1 MPVTGRKNFTF
12 KEDFANEKTFDQHG
26 SGGQYGSQ
34 HHTCP
39 CFCIRG
45 GQQPETVIGQEI
57 DRQNSSEDYSE
68 VSSLDQLTYTGNEC
82 KVRLKENIVMTTA
95 VTVNSGNRLT
105 IDLNGH
111 TLTAP
116 ENDRAFRIQDGA
128 LTIEDSIGTGVIQG
142 SGTVTSYGGNGGA
155 IWMSSSDSNNALTL
169 TGGTI
174 RGFTAKYGAGVYMG
188 SGTFHMTGGAIQN
201 CLATDGGLADGGGV
215 YVFGGSFELTDG
227 TISACKA
234 NNAGGGVYVSSGSF
248 EMSGGSIEN
257 CTAHEGAGVKVYASN
272 GKTASFSMN
281 GSGEIKNC
289 NQNGVSVSAIGN
301 GTPEFTMD
309 GGTIEGSSGY
319 GVWVAAGSAVM
330 SGGSVKDS
338 ERYDIYIGRS
348 ATLTVNNTQVG
359 GTVMNMG
366 AITGQGSA
374 EFTGTVENLGYVGA
388 GKITGCK
395 IHRIEHRS
403 PYKGTIEN
411 STWDEYVYLLGYRWP
426 AEKIPSAAGESIS
439 LKFPSYISEPAA
451 MTNTLVIPEG
461 VTVTVDLAG
470 KPVSADTTVT
480 SDIKIINHGTLTLI
494 DSSTGGTLSIPIEND
509 GVLNANGGTVTGEV
523 TNKGT
528 IQATGTPVT
537 KFTGTLVNEEGASVT
552 AGNFM
557 DCTIT
562 NNGGTIGGDAIFD
575 RPEPDPEQPGAGSED
590 GGAGAVIAAL
600 AVGTVVVGGG
610 ILLAHSYIQNNLPE
624 GFAVPETRRELAV
637 VLWNMASKPEP
648 ASQQTYTD
656 VQDEEVLKAVCW
668 AVENEL
674 VTPETE
680 STLGAD
686 VRVNRLQVIGAMY
699 QTNKRKK

>member
-1 MPVTGRKNFTF
+1 MRP
-12 KEDFANEKTFDQHG
+12 
-26 SGGQYGSQ
+26 
-34 HHTCP
+34 
-39 CFCIRG
+39 G

-68 VSSLDQLTYTGNEC
+68 VSSLDQLTYTNNEC
-82 KVRLKENIVMTTA
+82 KVRLTKDIVMTGA
-95 VTVNSGNRLT
+95 VTVNNGNRLT

-111 TLTAP
+111 TLTAAA
-116 ENDRAFRIQDGA
+116 NSRAFFIQNGA
-128 LTIEDSIGTGVIQG
+128 LTIEDRVGGGVIQG
-142 SGTVTSYGGNGGA
+142 SGTVNGNGGA
-155 IWMSSSDSNNALTL
+155 IWMSSDSNNALTL

-174 RGFTAKYGAGVYMG
+174 RGFTA
-188 SGTFHMTGGAIQN
+188 T
-201 CLATDGGLADGGGV
+201 DGGGV
-215 YVFGGSFELTDG
+215 YVDGGSFEMSGG
-227 TISACKA
+227 TISACNA
-234 NNAGGGVYVSSGSF
+234 TNAGGGVYVSSGSF
-248 EMSGGSIEN
+248 KMSGGSIED
-257 CTAHEGAGVKVYASN
+257 CTAHEGAGVKVLASS
-272 GKTASFSMN
+272 GETASFSMS

-289 NQNGVSVSAIGN
+289 NQDGVSIAAIG
-301 GTPEFTMD
+301 GTSEFSMS
-309 GGTIEGSSGY
+309 GGTIEDNSGF
-319 GVWVAAGSAVM
+319 GVWVDNGSAVM
-330 SGGSVKDS
+330 SGGSVKGS
-338 ERYDIYIGRS
+338 ERYDIYIGSR
-348 ATLTVNNTQVG
+348 AALTVNNTQVG
-359 GTVMNMG
+359 GTVLNLG
-366 AITGQGSA
+366 KITGQGSA
-374 EFTGTVENLGYVGA
+374 EFTGTVENSGYAVA
-388 GKITGCK
+388 EITGCK

-403 PYKGTIEN
+403 PYKGTITG
-411 STWDEYVYLLGYRWP
+411 STWNEYVYLLGRSW
-426 AEKIPSAAGESIS
+426 KIPSGAGESIT
-439 LKFPSYISEPAA
+439 LKVSSYLPPVMENP
-451 MTNTLVIPEG
+451 LEIPKG

-470 KPVSADTTVT
+470 KTLSAKE
-480 SDIKIINHGTLTLI
+480 SDFKIINHGTLTLI

-509 GVLNANGGTVTGEV
+509 GILNANGGTVTSKV

-552 AGNFM
+552 AGDFM

-562 NNGGTIGGDAIFD
+562 NNGGMIGGDAILD
-575 RPEPDPEQPGAGSED
+575 KPEPDPEQPGAGSED

-600 AVGTVVVGGG
+600 AVGTAVVGGG

-624 GFAVPETRRELAV
+624 GFAVPETRQELAV
-637 VLWNMASKPEP
+637 VLWNMAGKPEP

>member
-1 MPVTGRKNFTF
+1 MRP
-12 KEDFANEKTFDQHG
+12 
-26 SGGQYGSQ
+26 
-34 HHTCP
+34 
-39 CFCIRG
+39 G

-57 DRQNSSEDYSE
+57 DRQNSSGDYLE
-68 VSSLDQLTYTGNEC
+68 VSSLDQLTYINNEC
-82 KVRLKENIVMTTA
+82 KVRLTKDIVMTKA
-95 VTVNSGNRLT
+95 VTVNNGNRLT

-111 TLTAP
+111 TLTAAA
-116 ENDRAFRIQDGA
+116 NSQAFRIQGGA

-142 SGTVTSYGGNGGA
+142 SGTVTGNGGA

-174 RGFTAKYGAGVYMG
+174 RGFTA
-188 SGTFHMTGGAIQN
+188 T
-201 CLATDGGLADGGGV
+201 DGGGV
-215 YVFGGSFELTDG
+215 YVDG
-227 TISACKA
+227 
-234 NNAGGGVYVSSGSF
+234 GSF
-248 EMSGGSIEN
+248 EMSGGSIED

-272 GKTASFSMN
+272 GKTASFSMTGGEIQN
-281 GSGEIKNC
+281 CNTDGVSIYAIGSGT
-289 NQNGVSVSAIGN
+289 S
-301 GTPEFTMD
+301 EFTMT
-309 GGTIEGSSGY
+309 GGTIEDNGGY
-319 GVWVAAGSAVM
+319 GVWVDNGSAVM
-330 SGGSVKDS
+330 SGGSVKGS
-338 ERYDIYIGRS
+338 ERYDIYIGSR

-359 GTVMNMG
+359 GTVLNMG
-366 AITGQGSA
+366 KITGQGSA
-374 EFTGTVENLGYVGA
+374 EFTGTVENSGYAVA
-388 GKITGCK
+388 EITGCK

-403 PYKGTIEN
+403 PYKGTITD
-411 STWDEYVYLLGYRWP
+411 STWDEYVYLLGRSW
-426 AEKIPSAAGESIS
+426 KIPSGAGESIT
-439 LKFPSYISEPAA
+439 LKVSSYLPPVME
-451 MTNTLVIPEG
+451 NTLEIPKG

-470 KPVSADTTVT
+470 KPLSAKE
-480 SDIKIINHGTLTLI
+480 SDFKIINNGTLTLI
-494 DSSTGGTLSIPIEND
+494 DSGTDGTLSIPIEND
-509 GVLNANGGTVTGEV
+509 GVLNANGGTVASEV

-537 KFTGTLVNEEGASVT
+537 NFTGTLVNEEGASVT
-552 AGNFM
+552 AGNFK

-562 NNGGTIGGDAIFD
+562 NNGGTIGGDAILEN
-575 RPEPDPEQPGAGSED
+575 PEPDPEQPGAGSED

-600 AVGTVVVGGG
+600 AVGTAVVGGG

-624 GFAVPETRRELAV
+624 GFAVPETRQELAV
-637 VLWNMASKPEP
+637 VLWNMAGKPEP

>member
-1 MPVTGRKNFTF
+1 MRPG
-12 KEDFANEKTFDQHG
+12 
-26 SGGQYGSQ
+26 
-34 HHTCP
+34 
-39 CFCIRG
+39 G

-57 DRQNSSEDYSE
+57 DRQNSSGDYSE
-68 VSSLDQLTYTGNEC
+68 VSSLDQLTYTNNEC
-82 KVRLKENIVMTTA
+82 KVRLTEDIVMTGA
-95 VTVNSGNRLT
+95 VTVNNGNSLT

-111 TLTAP
+111 TLTAAA
-116 ENDRAFRIQDGA
+116 NSQAFRIQNGA
-128 LTIEDSIGTGVIQG
+128 LTIEDSGSTGVIQG
-142 SGTVTSYGGNGGA
+142 SGTVTGNGGA
-155 IWMSSSDSNNALTL
+155 IWMSSNDSNNALTL

-174 RGFTAKYGAGVYMG
+174 RGFTA
-188 SGTFHMTGGAIQN
+188 T
-201 CLATDGGLADGGGV
+201 DGGGV
-215 YVFGGSFELTDG
+215 YVSGGSFEMSGG

-234 NNAGGGVYVSSGSF
+234 ANAGGGVYVLSGSF

-257 CTAHEGAGVKVYASN
+257 CTAHEGAGVKVLASS
-272 GKTASFSMN
+272 GKASFSMS

-289 NQNGVSVSAIGN
+289 NQDGVSIAAIG
-301 GTPEFTMD
+301 GTSEFSMS
-309 GGTIEGSSGY
+309 GGTIEDNSGF
-319 GVWVAAGSAVM
+319 GVWVDNGSAVM
-330 SGGSVKDS
+330 SGGSVKGS
-338 ERYDIYIGRS
+338 ERYDIYIGSR
-348 ATLTVNNTQVG
+348 AALTVKNTQVG
-359 GTVMNMG
+359 GTVLNLG
-366 AITGQGSA
+366 KITGQGSA
-374 EFTGTVENLGYVGA
+374 EFTGTVENSGYAVA
-388 GKITGCK
+388 EITGCK
-395 IHRIEHRS
+395 IHRIEHRF
-403 PYKGTIEN
+403 PYKGTIEG
-411 STWDEYVYLLGYRWP
+411 SPDEYVYLLGHSWP
-426 AEKIPSAAGESIS
+426 TAKIPSAAGESIS
-439 LKFPSYISEPAA
+439 LKVPSYITATME
-451 MTNTLVIPEG
+451 NTLVIPEG

-470 KPVSADTTVT
+470 KPVSADAET

-494 DSSTGGTLSIPIEND
+494 DRSTGGTLSIPIEND

-537 KFTGTLVNEEGASVT
+537 QFTGTLVNQEGASVT

-562 NNGGTIGGDAIFD
+562 NNGGTIGGGAILD
-575 RPEPDPEQPGAGSED
+575 KPEPDPEQPGAGSED

-600 AVGTVVVGGG
+600 AVGTAVVGGG

-624 GFAVPETRRELAV
+624 GFAVPETRQELAV
-637 VLWNMASKPEP
+637 VLWNMAGKPEP

>member
-1 MPVTGRKNFTF
+1 MRP
-12 KEDFANEKTFDQHG
+12 
-26 SGGQYGSQ
+26 
-34 HHTCP
+34 
-39 CFCIRG
+39 G

-68 VSSLDQLTYTGNEC
+68 VSSLDQLTYTNNEC
-82 KVRLKENIVMTTA
+82 KVRLAADTVMTGS
-95 VTVNSGNRLT
+95 VTVDSGKSLT

-111 TLTAP
+111 TLTAAA
-116 ENDRAFRIQDGA
+116 NSKAFWIRNGA
-128 LTIEDSIGTGVIQG
+128 LMIEDSIGTGVIQG
-142 SGTVTSYGGNGGA
+142 NGTVNGDGGA

-174 RGFTAKYGAGVYMG
+174 RGFTA
-188 SGTFHMTGGAIQN
+188 T
-201 CLATDGGLADGGGV
+201 DGGGV
-215 YVFGGSFELTDG
+215 YVDGGSFEMSGG
-227 TISACKA
+227 TISACNA
-234 NNAGGGVYVSSGSF
+234 TNAGGGVYVSSGSF
-248 EMSGGSIEN
+248 KMSGGSIED

-272 GKTASFSMN
+272 GKTASFSMTGGEIQN
-281 GSGEIKNC
+281 CNTDGVSIYAIGSGT
-289 NQNGVSVSAIGN
+289 S
-301 GTPEFTMD
+301 EFTMT
-309 GGTIEGSSGY
+309 GGTIEDNGGY
-319 GVWVAAGSAVM
+319 GVWVDNGSAVM
-330 SGGSVKDS
+330 SGGSVKGS
-338 ERYDIYIGRS
+338 ERYDIYIGSR

-359 GTVMNMG
+359 GTVLNMG
-366 AITGQGSA
+366 KITGNGSA
-374 EFTGTVENLGYVGA
+374 KFTGTVEIAGT

-403 PYKGTIEN
+403 PYKGTITD
-411 STWDEYVYLLGYRWP
+411 SPCDEYVYLLGYRWP

-509 GVLNANGGTVTGEV
+509 GILNANGGTVTGEV

-562 NNGGTIGGDAIFD
+562 NNGGTISGDAIFD
-575 RPEPDPEQPGAGSED
+575 KPEPDPEQPGAGSED

-600 AVGTVVVGGG
+600 AVGTAVVGGG

-624 GFAVPETRRELAV
+624 GFAVPETRQELAV
-637 VLWNMASKPEP
+637 VLWNMAGKPEP

-686 VRVNRLQVIGAMY
+686 VRVSRLQVIGAMY

>member
-1 MPVTGRKNFTF
+1 MHPG
-12 KEDFANEKTFDQHG
+12 
-26 SGGQYGSQ
+26 
-34 HHTCP
+34 
-39 CFCIRG
+39 G

-68 VSSLDQLTYTGNEC
+68 VSSLDQLTYTSKEC
-82 KVRLKENIVMTTA
+82 KVRLTENIVMTTA
-95 VTVNSGNRLT
+95 VTVNSGNSLT
-105 IDLNGH
+105 IDLNGY

-116 ENDRAFRIQDGA
+116 ENDKAFYIRDGA
-128 LTIEDSIGTGVIQG
+128 LTIEDSIGGGVIQG

-188 SGTFHMTGGAIQN
+188 SGTFHMAGGAIQN
-201 CLATDGGLADGGGV
+201 CSATDGNADGGGV
-215 YVFGGSFELTDG
+215 YVFGGSFEMSDG
-227 TISACKA
+227 TISACNA
-234 NNAGGGVYVSSGSF
+234 TNAGGGVYVSSGSF
-248 EMSGGSIEN
+248 KMSGGSIEN

-272 GKTASFSMN
+272 GETASFSMN

-319 GVWVAAGSAVM
+319 GVCMDAGSAEM
-330 SGGSVKDS
+330 SGGSVKGS
-338 ERYDIYIGRS
+338 GSYDIYIGSR
-348 ATLTVNNTQVG
+348 AALTVNDTQVG
-359 GTVMNMG
+359 GTVLNLG
-366 AITGQGSA
+366 KITGQGSA
-374 EFTGTVENLGYVGA
+374 EFTGTVENSGYAVA
-388 GKITGCK
+388 EITGCK

-509 GVLNANGGTVTGEV
+509 GILNANGGTVTGEV

-562 NNGGTIGGDAIFD
+562 NNGGTISGDAIFD
-575 RPEPDPEQPGAGSED
+575 KPEPDPEQPGAGSED

-600 AVGTVVVGGG
+600 AVGTAVVGGG

-624 GFAVPETRRELAV
+624 GFAVPETRQELAV
-637 VLWNMASKPEP
+637 VLWNMAGKPEP

>member
-1 MPVTGRKNFTF
+1 MRPG
-12 KEDFANEKTFDQHG
+12 
-26 SGGQYGSQ
+26 
-34 HHTCP
+34 
-39 CFCIRG
+39 G

-57 DRQNSSEDYSE
+57 DRQNSSGDYLE
-68 VSSLDQLTYTGNEC
+68 VSSLDQLTYINNEC
-82 KVRLKENIVMTTA
+82 KVRLTKDIVMTKA
-95 VTVNSGNRLT
+95 VTVNNGNSLT

-111 TLTAP
+111 TLTAAA
-116 ENDRAFRIQDGA
+116 NSQAFRIQGGA

-142 SGTVTSYGGNGGA
+142 SGTVTGNGGA

-174 RGFTAKYGAGVYMG
+174 RGFTA
-188 SGTFHMTGGAIQN
+188 T
-201 CLATDGGLADGGGV
+201 DGGGV
-215 YVFGGSFELTDG
+215 YVDGGSFEMSGG
-227 TISACKA
+227 TISACNA
-234 NNAGGGVYVSSGSF
+234 TNAGGGVYVSSGSF
-248 EMSGGSIEN
+248 KMSGGSIED

-272 GKTASFSMN
+272 GKTASFSMTGGEIQN
-281 GSGEIKNC
+281 CNTDGVSIYAIGSGT
-289 NQNGVSVSAIGN
+289 S
-301 GTPEFTMD
+301 EFTMT
-309 GGTIEGSSGY
+309 GGTIEDNGGY
-319 GVWVAAGSAVM
+319 GVWVDNGSAVM
-330 SGGSVKDS
+330 SGGSVKGS
-338 ERYDIYIGRS
+338 ERYDIYIGSR

-359 GTVMNMG
+359 GTVLNMG
-366 AITGQGSA
+366 KITGQGSA
-374 EFTGTVENLGYVGA
+374 EFTGTVEKSGYAAA
-388 GKITGCK
+388 GITGCK

-403 PYKGTIEN
+403 PYKGTITD
-411 STWDEYVYLLGYRWP
+411 SPCDEYVYLLGYSWP
-426 AEKIPSAAGESIS
+426 TAKIPSGAGESIS
-439 LKFPSYISEPAA
+439 LKFPSYITPKME
-451 MTNTLVIPEG
+451 NTLEIPEG

-470 KPVSADTTVT
+470 KPVSADTGA

-494 DSSTGGTLSIPIEND
+494 DSGTDGTLSIPIEND
-509 GVLNANGGTVTGEV
+509 GVLNANGGTVTGKV
-523 TNKGT
+523 TNRGT

-552 AGNFM
+552 AGNFK

-562 NNGGTIGGDAIFD
+562 NNGGTIGGDAILD
-575 RPEPDPEQPGAGSED
+575 KPEPDPEQPGAGSED
-590 GGAGAVIAAL
+590 GGTGAVIAAL
-600 AVGTVVVGGG
+600 AVGTAVVGGG

-624 GFAVPETRRELAV
+624 GFAVPETRQELAV
-637 VLWNMASKPEP
+637 VLWNMAGKPEP

>member
-1 MPVTGRKNFTF
+1 MRPG
-12 KEDFANEKTFDQHG
+12 
-26 SGGQYGSQ
+26 
-34 HHTCP
+34 
-39 CFCIRG
+39 G

-57 DRQNSSEDYSE
+57 DRQNSSGDYLE
-68 VSSLDQLTYTGNEC
+68 VSSLDQLTYINNEC
-82 KVRLKENIVMTTA
+82 KVRLTKDIVMTKA
-95 VTVNSGNRLT
+95 VTVNNGNSLT

-111 TLTAP
+111 TLTAAA
-116 ENDRAFRIQDGA
+116 NSQAFRIQGGA

-142 SGTVTSYGGNGGA
+142 SGTVTGNGGA

-174 RGFTAKYGAGVYMG
+174 RGFTA
-188 SGTFHMTGGAIQN
+188 T
-201 CLATDGGLADGGGV
+201 DGGGV
-215 YVFGGSFELTDG
+215 YVDGGSFEMSGG
-227 TISACKA
+227 TISACNA
-234 NNAGGGVYVSSGSF
+234 TNAGGGVYVSSGSF
-248 EMSGGSIEN
+248 KMSGGSIED

-272 GKTASFSMN
+272 GKTASFSMTGGEIQN
-281 GSGEIKNC
+281 CNTDGVSIYAIGSGT
-289 NQNGVSVSAIGN
+289 S
-301 GTPEFTMD
+301 EFTMT
-309 GGTIEGSSGY
+309 GGTIEDNGGY
-319 GVWVAAGSAVM
+319 GVWVDNGSAVM
-330 SGGSVKDS
+330 SGGSVKGS
-338 ERYDIYIGRS
+338 ERYDIYIGSR

-359 GTVMNMG
+359 GTVLNMG
-366 AITGQGSA
+366 KITGQGSA
-374 EFTGTVENLGYVGA
+374 EFTGTVENSGYAAA
-388 GKITGCK
+388 GITGCK

-403 PYKGTIEN
+403 PYKGTIEG
-411 STWDEYVYLLGYRWP
+411 STWDEYVYLLGYSWP
-426 AEKIPSAAGESIS
+426 TAKIPSGAGESIS
-439 LKFPSYISEPAA
+439 LKFPSYITPKME
-451 MTNTLVIPEG
+451 NTLEIPEG

-470 KPVSADTTVT
+470 KPVSADTGA

-494 DSSTGGTLSIPIEND
+494 DSGTDGTLSIPIEND
-509 GVLNANGGTVTGEV
+509 GVLNANGGTVTGKV
-523 TNKGT
+523 TNRGT

-537 KFTGTLVNEEGASVT
+537 QFTGTLVNQEGASVT
-552 AGNFM
+552 AGDFRG
-557 DCTIT
+557 CTIT
-562 NNGGTIGGDAIFD
+562 NNGGTIGGDAILEN
-575 RPEPDPEQPGAGSED
+575 PEPDPEQPGAGSED

-624 GFAVPETRRELAV
+624 GFAVPETRQELAV
-637 VLWNMASKPEP
+637 VLWNMAGKPEP